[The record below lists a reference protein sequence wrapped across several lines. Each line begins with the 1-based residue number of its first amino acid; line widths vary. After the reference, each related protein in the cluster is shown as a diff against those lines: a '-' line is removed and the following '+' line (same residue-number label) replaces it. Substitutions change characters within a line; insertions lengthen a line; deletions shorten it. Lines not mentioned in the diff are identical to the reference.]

1 MNKDSPTVYLELG
14 YSKIVMSYQDKLYNK
29 IVTEEKSILSNQEE
43 NNLFLDYEKNKIENT
58 IYELEKKK

>member
-29 IVTEEKSILSNQEE
+29 IVTEE
-43 NNLFLDYEKNKIENT
+43 NK
-58 IYELEKKK
+58 